1 MNYNDGQYIV
11 QTPTALRLQTDENYR
26 RFHFRV
32 GSESD
37 ENLQFKFGFGKI
49 FFCNESAIYTIQ
61 VGNS

>member
-37 ENLQFKFGFGKI
+37 ENLQFKFSFGKI
-49 FFCNESAIYTIQ
+49 FFCNESAIYTVQ

>member
-11 QTPTALRLQTDENYR
+11 QTPTALRLQTDDNYR

-37 ENLQFKFGFGKI
+37 EILQFKFGSGKI

-61 VGNS
+61 V